1 MIPIKRG
8 LDLPVNGSPVQEVDT
23 SSGVRRVAVVG
34 DDYVGMKPALEV
46 SVGDA
51 VRLGSRLF
59 SDRKSPGVVYTSPA
73 GGTVV
78 EINRGPKRVFQ
89 SLVIETSADGAEGA
103 EEFESVGES
112 GIEGLSPERLRETLV
127 GSGMWTAFRQ
137 RPFSIVPPVDSSPDA
152 VFVTAIDTNP
162 LAADPAVVLEAQA
175 AEFVLGLRVLRQLGE
190 MPLYLVTAP
199 DAEIPGTG
207 VAGVIH
213 KTFAGP
219 HPAGLP
225 GTHMHFLGPV
235 GESRVGWHVG
245 YQDVVAIGKLLTTGR
260 LDCQRVVS
268 LCGPGAIRPRLIR
281 TRLGASLEELAE
293 GEIAAGSVRVISG
306 SVLSGRTAVGAEGY
320 LGRYHSQ
327 ISFLPEPTEREFLG
341 WQRPGGDKFS
351 VTRAFVGSARF
362 AIQSVLGIRPAVEG
376 FRFDTSLN
384 GSDRAMVPVGN
395 YERVMPLD
403 MIPTYLLR
411 ALIVGDTEQAKALG
425 ALELDEEDL
434 ALCTYV
440 CPGKYDF
447 GTLLRQ
453 NLEQIRREG

>member
-8 LDLPVNGSPVQEVDT
+8 LDLPINGSPVQEVDA

-46 SVGDA
+46 AVGDA
-51 VRLGSRLF
+51 VRLGGRLF
-59 SDRKSPGVVYTSPA
+59 TDRKSPGVVYTSPA
-73 GGTVV
+73 GGIVA
-78 EINRGPKRVFQ
+78 EINRGEKRKFQ
-89 SLVIETSADGAEGA
+89 SLVIETSVEEPETF

-112 GIEGLSPERLRETLV
+112 GIEGLTPERLRETLV

-162 LAADPAVVLEAQA
+162 LAADPSVVLAAQA

-190 MPLYLVTAP
+190 MPLYLVSAS

-207 VAGVIH
+207 VEGVIH
-213 KTFAGP
+213 KTFSGP

-235 GESRVGWHVG
+235 GERHVGWHIG
-245 YQDVVAIGKLLTTGR
+245 YQDVAAIGKLLSTGR

-268 LCGPGAIRPRLIR
+268 LCGPGATRPRLVR
-281 TRLGASLEELAE
+281 TRLGASLEELAG
-293 GEIAAGSVRVISG
+293 GEITGESVRVISG
-306 SVLSGRTAVGAEGY
+306 SVLSGRTAVGVEAF

-327 ISFLPEPTEREFLG
+327 VSFLPEPTEREFLG
-341 WQRPGGDKFS
+341 WQKPGGDKFS

-362 AIQSVLGIRPAVEG
+362 AIQKLFGVRSPAEG

-384 GSDRAMVPVGN
+384 GSDRAMVPVGS

-411 ALIVGDTEQAKALG
+411 ALIVGDTEQAKSLG

-453 NLEQIRREG
+453 NLDEIRREG

>member
-1 MIPIKRG
+1 
-8 LDLPVNGSPVQEVDT
+8 
-23 SSGVRRVAVVG
+23 
-34 DDYVGMKPALEV
+34 
-46 SVGDA
+46 
-51 VRLGSRLF
+51 
-59 SDRKSPGVVYTSPA
+59 
-73 GGTVV
+73 
-78 EINRGPKRVFQ
+78 
-89 SLVIETSADGAEGA
+89 
-103 EEFESVGES
+103 
-112 GIEGLSPERLRETLV
+112 
-127 GSGMWTAFRQ
+127 
-137 RPFSIVPPVDSSPDA
+137 
-152 VFVTAIDTNP
+152 
-162 LAADPAVVLEAQA
+162 
-175 AEFVLGLRVLRQLGE
+175 
-190 MPLYLVTAP
+190 
-199 DAEIPGTG
+199 
-207 VAGVIH
+207 
-213 KTFAGP
+213 
-219 HPAGLP
+219 
-225 GTHMHFLGPV
+225 
-235 GESRVGWHVG
+235 
-245 YQDVVAIGKLLTTGR
+245 
-260 LDCQRVVS
+260 VS